1 MKNQKFLNEI
11 TNNFSELYVEVFT
24 TRYFQNF
31 NGATFEKD
39 FEKSLTI
46 LEKKLKNRFKRKI
59 DRIKK

>member
-31 NGATFEKD
+31 NVATFEKD